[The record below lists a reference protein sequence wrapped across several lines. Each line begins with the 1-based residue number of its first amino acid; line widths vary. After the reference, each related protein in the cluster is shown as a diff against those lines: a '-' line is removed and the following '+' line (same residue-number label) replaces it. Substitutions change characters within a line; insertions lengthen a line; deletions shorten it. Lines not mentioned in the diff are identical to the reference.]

1 MQATIQAAQPFE
13 LHGTRY
19 YAIRYVVDGEQQ
31 LREARLSHDMAYP
44 DPQAGDR
51 IEVHALLGIV
61 DRVTKVV

>member
-1 MQATIQAAQPFE
+1 
-13 LHGTRY
+13 
-19 YAIRYVVDGEQQ
+19 
-31 LREARLSHDMAYP
+31 MAYP